1 MRKVD
6 EIYQCVQK
14 AVLEEIELPDNWM
27 SSRIED
33 CVDARYIFVNHLFS
47 NGLSRKQI
55 ETKTGLPKT
64 TVRQYIN
71 TYSER
76 RKTRKMMCLWSAEIG
91 RKIGNNILQIKN
103 NK

>member
-27 SSRIED
+27 SSRMED
-33 CVDARYIFVNHLFS
+33 CVDARYIFVNLLLT

-55 ETKTGLPKT
+55 ESKTGLSKT

-71 TYSER
+71 TYIER
-76 RKTRKMMCLWSAEIG
+76 KRTRKIMVLWCAEIG